1 MTTSAGI
8 LTSNK
13 SPMTRGEIA
22 VEIERR
28 GTVLPG
34 NDRSEKAKYV
44 GTILWRN
51 SEIFQNLEGKGYW
64 LAGEPFPKSGDA
76 DIFHELENSNQVA
89 KKNGPS
95 RGKLRPSSWRNYAG
109 GGPA

>member
-1 MTTSAGI
+1 MSQDI

-22 VEIERR
+22 DEIERR

-34 NDRSEKAKYV
+34 SDRNEKAKYV

-51 SEIFQNLEGKGYW
+51 GEIFENREGKGYW
-64 LAGEPFPKSGDA
+64 FTGKPIPGEKVPITDLIS
-76 DIFHELENSNQVA
+76 DIF
-89 KKNGPS
+89 KNLKS
-95 RGKLRPSSWRNYAG
+95 
-109 GGPA
+109 